1 MYTQITD
8 YFYGL
13 FEFCVISTT
22 LNDAPIL
29 RNTREFAG
37 DAYYLFTSST
47 QECQLDPYSDDGAD
61 YCNPFGS
68 SEATDIRVQDFM
80 GKEVFT

>member
-1 MYTQITD
+1 LYFKSSN
-8 YFYGL
+8 YFYAL

-29 RNTREFAG
+29 RNINAYAG
-37 DAYYLFTSST
+37 DAYYLFTDST
-47 QECQLDPYSDDGAD
+47 QECQLDPDGGDGAD
-61 YCNPFGS
+61 DCNPFGS